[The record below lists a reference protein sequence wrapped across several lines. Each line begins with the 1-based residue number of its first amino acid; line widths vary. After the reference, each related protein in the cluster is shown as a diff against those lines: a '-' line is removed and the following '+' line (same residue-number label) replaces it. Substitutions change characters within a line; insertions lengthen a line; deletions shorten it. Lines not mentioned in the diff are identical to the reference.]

1 MSIYQQALSIYE
13 DSKDMDYDDYSESR
27 DADISF
33 IAALLTNIGEDATKA
48 LLTTM

>member
-13 DSKDMDYDDYSESR
+13 DTKDMDFMDYSESR

-33 IAALLTNIGEDATKA
+33 IASLLTEIGEDATKSILA
-48 LLTTM
+48 TM